1 MNRLVTMLPRRCTT
15 VEAIG
20 ATATTIADG
29 TMIEAARITTTGTM
43 VDADS
48 LKSQRAG
55 AGIL

>member
-1 MNRLVTMLPRRCTT
+1 MNRLVTMLPQRCTT

-20 ATATTIADG
+20 VTVTTIAGG
-29 TMIEAARITTTGTM
+29 TMIEAARITTTETM

>member
-1 MNRLVTMLPRRCTT
+1 MLPQRCTT

-29 TMIEAARITTTGTM
+29 TMIEAARITTTETM